1 MRYPAVS
8 WNKEKLIHNADK
20 LSNIVKERNIDLI
33 PVTKAI
39 GANIEIIKTLYNEG
53 IYQQFA
59 DSRLLNLRRIKYNI
73 PGCRTMLLR
82 LPSLY
87 EVEEII
93 EWVDCSLVSEGK
105 TIISLNEEA
114 KRQNKTHE
122 IILMIELGDL
132 REGILKEEIVEMGRL
147 ITHCSNIRWSGIGGN
162 LTCVGGVIPTH
173 ENLAPLLEL
182 KQMIENEFLIKL
194 DIVSGGNSS
203 SLPLVISK
211 EIPSGINQLR
221 IGEALFLGR
230 ETAYGTKLPSLYDDI
245 FVLHADVI
253 EVKHKPSIPKGII
266 GKNAFGEDPIFI
278 DRGIRRRAILAIG
291 EQDVSINELVPITQ
305 GIEILGASSDH
316 LVIDVTDAK
325 KHIDVGSVIS
335 FKMNYKALLQTMT
348 SMYVTKFNE

>member
-8 WNKEKLIHNADK
+8 WNKEKLLHNAFE
-20 LSNIVKERNIDLI
+20 LSNICKERNIDLI

-39 GANIEIIKTLYNEG
+39 GANIEMIKTLYNEG

-59 DSRLLNLRRIKYNI
+59 DSRLLNLRQIKDHI

-87 EVEEII
+87 EVQEIVQ
-93 EWVDCSLVSEGK
+93 WVDCSLVSEWK
-105 TIISLNEEA
+105 TILSLNEEA

-122 IILMIELGDL
+122 IILMVELGDL
-132 REGILKEEIVEMGRL
+132 REGVLKEEIVEMGQM
-147 ITHCSNIRWSGIGGN
+147 ITDCSNIRWSGLGGN

-173 ENLAPLLEL
+173 ENLNILLEL
-182 KQMIENEFLIKL
+182 KQMLESKFAVKL

-203 SLPLVISK
+203 SLPLVISQ

-230 ETAYGTKLPSLYDDI
+230 ETAYGTKLPTLYDDI

-253 EVKHKPSIPKGII
+253 EVKHKPSVPKGII
-266 GKNAFGEDPIFI
+266 GKNAFGEAPVFI
-278 DRGIRRRAILAIG
+278 DKGIRRRAILAIG
-291 EQDVSINELVPITQ
+291 EQDVSINELVPLTQ
-305 GIEILGASSDH
+305 GIEIIGASSDH
-316 LVIDVTDAK
+316 LVVDVTDAEK
-325 KHIDVGSVIS
+325 QIDVGTVIS

-348 SMYVTKFNE
+348 SVYVTKFTE

>member
-8 WNKEKLIHNADK
+8 WNKEKLLHNAFE
-20 LSNIVKERNIDLI
+20 LSNMFKERNIELI

-39 GANIEIIKTLYNEG
+39 GANIEIINTLYNEG

-59 DSRLLNLRRIKYNI
+59 DSRMLNLRRIKSSI
-73 PGCRTMLLR
+73 PSCRTMLLR

-87 EVEEII
+87 EVQEII
-93 EWVDCSLVSEGK
+93 QWVDCSLVSEWK

-114 KRQNKTHE
+114 KKQNKTHE
-122 IILMIELGDL
+122 IILMAELGDL
-132 REGILKEEIVEMGRL
+132 REGILKEDIVEMGRM
-147 ITHCSNIRWSGIGGN
+147 IANCSNIRWSGLGGN

-173 ENLAPLLEL
+173 ENLATLLEL
-182 KQMIENEFLIKL
+182 KQIIESKFLIKL

-203 SLPLVISK
+203 SLPLVISQ

-230 ETAYGTKLPSLYDDI
+230 ETAYGTKLPTLYDDI

-278 DRGIRRRAILAIG
+278 DRGVRRRAILAIG
-291 EQDVSINELVPITQ
+291 EQDVSINELVPITK
-305 GIEILGASSDH
+305 GIEIVGASSDH
-316 LVIDVTDAK
+316 LVIDVTDAE
-325 KHIDVGSVIS
+325 KHIDVGTVIS

-348 SMYVTKFNE
+348 SVYVTKCTE